1 MIMKISTAANLRSSV
16 GPNNVGIV
24 GGGLAGLAA
33 AFHLIEKKP
42 SVNITIID
50 KALPGSGGA
59 SSLAGG

>member
-1 MIMKISTAANLRSSV
+1 MRVASAANVCSLM

-24 GGGLAGLAA
+24 GGGLAGLSI

-50 KALPGSGGA
+50 KALPGTGGA
-59 SSLAGG
+59 SSVAGG